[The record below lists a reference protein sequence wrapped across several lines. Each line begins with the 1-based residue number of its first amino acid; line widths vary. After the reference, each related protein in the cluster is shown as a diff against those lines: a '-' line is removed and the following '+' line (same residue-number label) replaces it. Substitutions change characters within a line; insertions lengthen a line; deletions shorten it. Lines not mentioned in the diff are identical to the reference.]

1 MLLVEKT
8 RCLNNSSSSFFTFEK
23 QNYDKN
29 NLKPLVLSTSAIWR
43 FFLGT
48 HFGALLWPSLPETNY
63 KNDPKPQV
71 LSTFAIWGDFLRVIF
86 HTFREVLENNFSEP
100 ML

>member
-1 MLLVEKT
+1 MLEHFAMSFGSLVV
-8 RCLNNSSSSFFTFEK
+8 TFEK
-23 QNYDKN
+23 QNHDKN

-43 FFLGT
+43 SFLGT

-71 LSTFAIWGDFLRVIF
+71 LSTFATRGDFLRVLF
-86 HTFREVLENNFSEP
+86 RTFREVFENNFSEP

>member
-1 MLLVEKT
+1 MLEHFAMSFGSLVV
-8 RCLNNSSSSFFTFEK
+8 TFEK

-43 FFLGT
+43 FFGGT
-48 HFGALLWPSLPETNY
+48 HFGTLLWPSLPETNY
-63 KNDPKPQV
+63 KNDPKPLV
-71 LSTFAIWGDFLRVIF
+71 LSTFAIWGDFLRVLF
-86 HTFREVLENNFSEP
+86 RTFREVFENNFSEP